1 MCCNETLMDDL
12 AVAVNAVAFP
22 SCPDGMNAEMYS
34 ELVTDVAT
42 QAYQTYQEKYRDV
55 INRGG
60 QVLQYQDNDRREFR
74 HVVFVPSAIFASTL
88 TNSQMMPFVL

>member
-1 MCCNETLMDDL
+1 MDDL

-22 SCPDGMNAEMYS
+22 SCPDGMNATRHGDLIS
-34 ELVTDVAT
+34 DVAA
-42 QAYQTYQEKYRDV
+42 QAYQKCQEKYRDV

-88 TNSQMMPFVL
+88 KNSQMMPFVL